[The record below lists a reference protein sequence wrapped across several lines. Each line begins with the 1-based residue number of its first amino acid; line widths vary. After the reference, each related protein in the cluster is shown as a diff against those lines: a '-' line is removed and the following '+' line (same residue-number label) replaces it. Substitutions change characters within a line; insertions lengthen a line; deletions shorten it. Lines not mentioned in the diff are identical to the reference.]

1 MRFASIA
8 GIVLVLWVL
17 IGAAAAGQRGY
28 LSSGDEGCASVGTTV
43 VTILT
48 GPLNYMGANP
58 KVQNC
63 EAPQP
68 SK

>member
-1 MRFASIA
+1 MRFASVA
-8 GIVLVLWVL
+8 GIVLILWVL

-58 KVQNC
+58 KVKNC